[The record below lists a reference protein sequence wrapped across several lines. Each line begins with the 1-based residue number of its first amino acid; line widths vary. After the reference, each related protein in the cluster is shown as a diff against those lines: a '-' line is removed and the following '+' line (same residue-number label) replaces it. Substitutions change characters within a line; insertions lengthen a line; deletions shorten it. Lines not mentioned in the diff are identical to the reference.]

1 MSIRE
6 AAGWVDM
13 TRVYGCVMVSVDE
26 GHSTVVTEGDMVGVS
41 FRLRRQR
48 VRLAMIGS
56 PDVSQYRPWSPPAL
70 LDARDIDVS
79 RHARA

>member
-1 MSIRE
+1 
-6 AAGWVDM
+6 M

-26 GHSTVVTEGDMVGVS
+26 GHSTEVVTEGDSMVGVS

-56 PDVSQYRPWSPPAL
+56 PDVSQYRPWSPV